1 MIYLKSMGRTRKTL
15 LEKIEDGRNP
25 DRLTTG
31 KRFEINVQPPVR
43 LLKGE
48 MQIWNEVISH
58 LNEAGAGMNI
68 DARLICAYCKDV
80 VMLDMLQEQM
90 KKAVASKNDDAG
102 NEVKRL
108 STVINGCHQ
117 RIFQNQQSLAIG
129 ALNRRKISHFQDH
142 IDDILAS
149 TDSAD
154 PFKDLLT

>member
-1 MIYLKSMGRTRKTL
+1 MGRTRKTI

-31 KRFEINVQPPVR
+31 KRFEIAVKPPVKLSR
-43 LLKGE
+43 AE
-48 MQIWNEVISH
+48 TAIWNQIVAH
-58 LNEAGAGMNI
+58 LNEAGAGMDV
-68 DARLICAYCKDV
+68 DARLICSYCKDV
-80 VMLDMLQEQM
+80 LMLDVLQEQM
-90 KKAVASKNDDAG
+90 KKAIVKSGDDAG

-108 STVINGCHQ
+108 NAVINGCHQ

-149 TDSAD
+149 TENTD
-154 PFKDLLT
+154 PFKDLLS

>member
-1 MIYLKSMGRTRKTL
+1 MGRTRKTL

-31 KRFEINVQPPVR
+31 KRFEISVEPPVK
-43 LLKGE
+43 LLKAE
-48 MQIWNEVISH
+48 RQIFNEVVHH
-58 LNEAGAGMNI
+58 LNEAGAGM
-68 DARLICAYCKDV
+68 DVDVRLICAYCKDV
-80 VMLDMLQEQM
+80 IMLDLLQEQM
-90 KKAVASKNDDAG
+90 KKAVVIRTDDAG

-149 TDSAD
+149 TEDSD
-154 PFKDLLT
+154 PFKELLS